1 MRFARRCLFIVVAAL
16 LLPLPAT
23 ASQIVGFGQLG
34 STNTFFA
41 VNNGDGT
48 TSLDVTTG
56 VSITNIISG
65 ATDPNALFT
74 FEAESLDAAGVIAG
88 LVTQHYE
95 GTFALT
101 NAGGT
106 LTYLEGTFGG
116 ALTLGGIGGTG
127 ALFTANT
134 SPFGPLTF
142 ATDLPVVL
150 GDPLSFSL
158 SLSNV
163 APPISVAFGSL
174 GSFSASFT
182 GTASAEEQDVP
193 VPEPASLLLLGTGL
207 VGLAG
212 AARKRL
218 QR

>member
-1 MRFARRCLFIVVAAL
+1 MRLRRLLPIALVL
-16 LLPLPAT
+16 LLTALPAA

-34 STNTFFA
+34 TTNVFLAT
-41 VNNGDGT
+41 NNGDGT
-48 TSLDVTTG
+48 TSLDVSTA

-65 ATDPNALFT
+65 ATDPNAFLV
-74 FEAESLDAAGVIAG
+74 FEAESLDATTVIAG
-88 LVTQHYE
+88 LVTQHYS

-101 NAGGT
+101 NAAQT
-106 LTYLEGTFGG
+106 FTYLEGTFGG

-142 ATDLPVVL
+142 GTDLPIVL

-163 APPISVAFGSL
+163 APPISIAFNSL

-182 GTASAEEQDVP
+182 GTASAEEQVP
-193 VPEPASLLLLGTGL
+193 VPEPATLSMLGLGL
-207 VGLAG
+207 VGLAS
-212 AARKRL
+212 AARRRL
-218 QR
+218 RR